1 MKIPSPRN
9 TKEYLSDYERFQENP
24 SKSFFK
30 ELFFGTTIG
39 YRLKKMTER
48 NGVVKGLRD
57 QECERGNVAKR
68 PLIPYVPV
76 TDEVQDALNIN
87 HKERLQKIK
96 LPNGTEFNA
105 TIWYTGTPEEF
116 ANHVKQAVHAC
127 ERLGYFKN
135 YQAAKKAHGE
145 SKKAHS
151 DAVSEY
157 ETAVEERDTDSNE
170 DANRDANLHIAIL
183 EGEVKRQEEKMRQA
197 EETRA
202 VAADAFFSTY
212 ANLLSIEAR
221 IAWERIVE
229 QQIGTTP
236 WTDLKGK
243 KHTKVQSKTK
253 KSFDDCVTHHLLTY
267 FGSDAADRQ
276 KYYIN
281 NYLKKP
287 QRVTVRAF
295 FTRVE
300 QLNSYIKLLPGLY
313 NSPMASPATK
323 PVEPFDEAD
332 LACQLLRMC
341 PESWQDQYNLA
352 QETVPQDTRKLLLV
366 LENIEKIGVNQKPA
380 ANNAGTNAK
389 PTENNGKRK
398 GMNSSTDRI
407 PKKKRTEKHCVL
419 CQKHGGAPSSH
430 NTSECTKYD
439 KDGKLKSGWA
449 AKSAGTGKS
458 SNKKKFDGQSFAQV
472 FDKFSSQ
479 MEKVLKKA
487 KSSSRKKRKYDSD
500 SGSDSE

>member
-1 MKIPSPRN
+1 MP
-9 TKEYLSDYERFQENP
+9 YERFLGSP
-24 SKSFFK
+24 PKSFFK
-30 ELFFGTTIG
+30 ELFLGTAIG
-39 YRLKKMTER
+39 YRYKKMTNR
-48 NGVVKGLRD
+48 NGVIKGLRD
-57 QECERGNVAKR
+57 QECERGTVTRR
-68 PLIPYVPV
+68 PPIPYVPV
-76 TDEVQDALNIN
+76 NDEVQDALNIN
-87 HKERLQKIK
+87 HKERLQKFK
-96 LPNGTEFNA
+96 LPNGMEFNA
-105 TIWYTGTPEEF
+105 GIWYTGTPEEF
-116 ANHVKQAVHAC
+116 LNHVKQAVHAC
-127 ERLGYFKN
+127 ERLGYFN
-135 YQAAKKAHGE
+135 IYQTAKMAHGE
-145 SKKAHS
+145 SKRAHA
-151 DAVSEY
+151 DAVSEHK
-157 ETAVEERDTDSNE
+157 TAIEERSTDSNE
-170 DANRDANLHIAIL
+170 DANRDADVHIAIL
-183 EGEVKRQEEKMRQA
+183 EGEVQRQEEKMRQA
-197 EETRA
+197 EETRVDTA
-202 VAADAFFSTY
+202 EAFFSTY
-212 ANLLSIEAR
+212 ANLFSIEAR
-221 IAWERIVE
+221 IVWERIVE
-229 QQIGTTP
+229 QQISTTP

-243 KHTKVQSKTK
+243 KHTKVQLKTK
-253 KSFDDCVTHHLLTY
+253 MSFVDCVTHHLLTY

-313 NSPMASPATK
+313 NSPKASPATK

-341 PESWQDQYNLA
+341 PESWQDQYNL
-352 QETVPQDTRKLLLV
+352 
-366 LENIEKIGVNQKPA
+366 
-380 ANNAGTNAK
+380 GTNVK
-389 PTENNGKRK
+389 PVEFNCKRK
-398 GMNSSTDRI
+398 STNSSADRI
-407 PKKKRTEKHCVL
+407 PKKKRTQKHCVL

-472 FDKFSSQ
+472 FDRFSSK

-500 SGSDSE
+500 SSSDSE

>member
-1 MKIPSPRN
+1 
-9 TKEYLSDYERFQENP
+9 
-24 SKSFFK
+24 
-30 ELFFGTTIG
+30 
-39 YRLKKMTER
+39 MTDR
-48 NGVVKGLRD
+48 NGVIKGLRD
-57 QECERGNVAKR
+57 QECERGTVTRR
-68 PLIPYVPV
+68 PPIPYVPV
-76 TDEVQDALNIN
+76 NDEVQDALNIN
-87 HKERLQKIK
+87 HKERLQKFK

-105 TIWYTGTPEEF
+105 GIWYTGTPEEF
-116 ANHVKQAVHAC
+116 LNHVKQAVHAC

-145 SKKAHS
+145 SKKAHA
-151 DAVSEY
+151 DAVSEH
-157 ETAVEERDTDSNE
+157 ETAVEERSTDSNE
-170 DANRDANLHIAIL
+170 DADEDANRDADVHIAIL
-183 EGEVKRQEEKMRQA
+183 EGEVQRQEENMRQA
-197 EETRA
+197 EETR
-202 VAADAFFSTY
+202 VDAAEAFFSTY

-221 IAWERIVE
+221 ITWERIVE

-243 KHTKVQSKTK
+243 KHTKVQLKTK

-389 PTENNGKRK
+389 SVENNGKRK

-419 CQKHGGAPSSH
+419 CKKYGGAPSSH

-439 KDGKLKSGWA
+439 KDGKLKAGWNS
-449 AKSAGTGKS
+449 KSASTGKYS
-458 SNKKKFDGQSFAQV
+458 DKRKSDGQSFAQV
-472 FDKFSSQ
+472 FDKFSSK
-479 MEKVLKKA
+479 MEKVLKKAA